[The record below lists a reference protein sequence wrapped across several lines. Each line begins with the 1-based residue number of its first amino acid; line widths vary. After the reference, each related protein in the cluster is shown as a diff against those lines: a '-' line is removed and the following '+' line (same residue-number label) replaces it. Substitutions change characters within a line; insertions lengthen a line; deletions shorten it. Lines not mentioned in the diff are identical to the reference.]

1 MHQAACCPLPLT
13 QEHWFTVRCLWG
25 EWWNLNSL
33 FPAPQPLG
41 QFYLSAFLASL
52 QEQGYQILVV
62 RSRSE
67 CPRDILDALVMGPF
81 GYGGEPR
88 SWRTEPYLHYPIGQ
102 I

>member
-1 MHQAACCPLPLT
+1 MYTAACSLHSYANTSGGNPIVRESDLFLEQSRPQFGPTMHQAACCPLPLT

-62 RSRSE
+62 RSR
-67 CPRDILDALVMGPF
+67 
-81 GYGGEPR
+81 
-88 SWRTEPYLHYPIGQ
+88 
-102 I
+102 

>member
-1 MHQAACCPLPLT
+1 MGGRGILQSGYAGPKSGTYHVSIVPPAGPLPLT

-62 RSRSE
+62 RSG
-67 CPRDILDALVMGPF
+67 A
-81 GYGGEPR
+81 Y
-88 SWRTEPYLHYPIGQ
+88 W
-102 I
+102 

>member
-1 MHQAACCPLPLT
+1 M
-13 QEHWFTVRCLWG
+13 RCLWG

-62 RSRSE
+62 RSG
-67 CPRDILDALVMGPF
+67 A
-81 GYGGEPR
+81 Y
-88 SWRTEPYLHYPIGQ
+88 W
-102 I
+102 